1 MFRIKTIQEVID
13 SAETLA
19 SDINHCIGE
28 LVDARISHDAEA
40 EGKALFK
47 IEKLAVDCMQE
58 LGFIVEHLKMLS

>member
-1 MFRIKTIQEVID
+1 MFRIKKIQEVID

-19 SDINHCIGE
+19 SDIDHCIGE

-47 IEKLAVDCMQE
+47 MEKLVVDCEQE
-58 LGFIVEHLKMLS
+58 LGFIAEYLKMSS

>member
-47 IEKLAVDCMQE
+47 MESLAVSCEQE
-58 LGFIVEHLKMLS
+58 LGFIAEYLKMLS